1 MGFILQFYVWF
12 ARFLTLIFDKF
23 LIVIAGFFPWLWGI
37 LKRFLGRRFENANF
51 LNSLFSNPTYKLALT
66 FVLGTVVGLFLSI
79 LTVLIQTYSKVRDFI
94 ESFSSGGGGGGSSA
108 DPLGLFNQLANSLG
122 IWEVLREVYTLWAI
136 PFINLIGV
144 VCAIIYYKSIMKVL
158 QKAFERANMKNY
170 IG

>member
-1 MGFILQFYVWF
+1 MGFILQFFLWF
-12 ARFLTLIFDKF
+12 ARFLTLVFDKF

-51 LNSLFSNPTYKLALT
+51 LNSLFSNPAYKLALT
-66 FVLGTVVGLFLSI
+66 FVLSTVVGLFLSI

-94 ESFSSGGGGGGSSA
+94 ENFSSSGGSGSST

-122 IWEVLREVYTLWAI
+122 IWEVLKEVYTLWAI

-144 VCAIIYYKSIMKVL
+144 VCAIIYYKSVMKVI
-158 QKAFERANMKNY
+158 QKAFERSNMKNY
-170 IG
+170 IT

>member
-1 MGFILQFYVWF
+1 MGFILQFFLWF
-12 ARFLTLIFDKF
+12 ARFLTLVFDKF

-51 LNSLFSNPTYKLALT
+51 LNSLFSNPAYKLALT
-66 FVLGTVVGLFLSI
+66 FVLSTVVGLFLSI

-94 ESFSSGGGGGGSSA
+94 ENFSSSGGSGSST
-108 DPLGLFNQLANSLG
+108 DPLGLFNQLANSLC
-122 IWEVLREVYTLWAI
+122 IWEVLKEVYTLWAI

>member
-1 MGFILQFYVWF
+1 MGFILQFFLWF
-12 ARFLTLIFDKF
+12 ARFLTLVFDKF

-51 LNSLFSNPTYKLALT
+51 LNSLFSNPAYKLALT
-66 FVLGTVVGLFLSI
+66 FVLSTVVGLFLSI

-94 ESFSSGGGGGGSSA
+94 ENFSSSGGSGSST

-122 IWEVLREVYTLWAI
+122 IWEVLKEVYTLWAI

-144 VCAIIYYKSIMKVL
+144 VCAIIYYKSVIKVI
-158 QKAFERANMKNY
+158 QKAFERSNMKNY
-170 IG
+170 IT

>member
-1 MGFILQFYVWF
+1 MGFILQFFLWF
-12 ARFLTLIFDKF
+12 SRFLTLVFDKF

-51 LNSLFSNPTYKLALT
+51 LNSLFSNPAYKLVLT

-94 ESFSSGGGGGGSSA
+94 ENFSSSGGSGSST

-122 IWEVLREVYTLWAI
+122 IWEVLKVVYTLWAI

-144 VCAIIYYKSIMKVL
+144 VCAIIYYKSVMKVI
-158 QKAFERANMKNY
+158 QKAFERSNMKNY
-170 IG
+170 IT

>member
-1 MGFILQFYVWF
+1 M
-12 ARFLTLIFDKF
+12 
-23 LIVIAGFFPWLWGI
+23 
-37 LKRFLGRRFENANF
+37 
-51 LNSLFSNPTYKLALT
+51 T

-94 ESFSSGGGGGGSSA
+94 ESFSSGGGGSSA

>member
-1 MGFILQFYVWF
+1 MGFILQFFVWF
-12 ARFLTLIFDKF
+12 ARFLTLVFDKF

-51 LNSLFSNPTYKLALT
+51 LNSLFSNPAYKLALT

-79 LTVLIQTYSKVRDFI
+79 LTVLIQTYSKVRNFI
-94 ESFSSGGGGGGSSA
+94 ENFSSSGGSGSST

-122 IWEVLREVYTLWAI
+122 IWEVLKVVYTLWAI

-144 VCAIIYYKSIMKVL
+144 VCAIIYYKSVMKVI
-158 QKAFERANMKNY
+158 QKAFERSNMKNY
-170 IG
+170 IT

>member
-1 MGFILQFYVWF
+1 MGFILQFFLWF
-12 ARFLTLIFDKF
+12 SRFLTLVFDKF

-94 ESFSSGGGGGGSSA
+94 ENFSSSGGSGSST
-108 DPLGLFNQLANSLG
+108 DPLGLFNQLADSLG
-122 IWEVLREVYTLWAI
+122 ICEVLKEVYTLWAI

-144 VCAIIYYKSIMKVL
+144 VCAIIYYKSVMKVI
-158 QKAFERANMKNY
+158 QKAFERSNMKNY
-170 IG
+170 IT

>member
-1 MGFILQFYVWF
+1 MGFILQFFLWF
-12 ARFLTLIFDKF
+12 ARFLTLVFDKF

-51 LNSLFSNPTYKLALT
+51 LNSLFSNPAYKLALT
-66 FVLGTVVGLFLSI
+66 FVLGTVVPLFLSI

-94 ESFSSGGGGGGSSA
+94 ENFSSSGGSGSST

-122 IWEVLREVYTLWAI
+122 IWEVLKVVYTLWAI

-144 VCAIIYYKSIMKVL
+144 VCAIIYYKSVMKVI
-158 QKAFERANMKNY
+158 QKAFERSNMKNY
-170 IG
+170 IT

>member
-1 MGFILQFYVWF
+1 MGFILQFFLWF
-12 ARFLTLIFDKF
+12 ARFLTLVFDKF
-23 LIVIAGFFPWLWGI
+23 LIVIAGFVFFFFGI
-37 LKRFLGRRFENANF
+37 LKRFLGRRFEFANF

-94 ESFSSGGGGGGSSA
+94 ESFSSGGGSGSST

-122 IWEVLREVYTLWAI
+122 IWEVLKEVYTLWAI

-144 VCAIIYYKSIMKVL
+144 VCAIIYYKSVMKVI
-158 QKAFERANMKNY
+158 QKAFERSNMKNY
-170 IG
+170 IT

>member
-1 MGFILQFYVWF
+1 MGFILQFFLWF
-12 ARFLTLIFDKF
+12 ARFLTLVFDKF

-51 LNSLFSNPTYKLALT
+51 LNSLFSNPAYKLVLT

-79 LTVLIQTYSKVRDFI
+79 LTVLIQTYSKVRNFI
-94 ESFSSGGGGGGSSA
+94 ENFSSSGGSGSST

-122 IWEVLREVYTLWAI
+122 IWEVLKVVYTLWAI

-144 VCAIIYYKSIMKVL
+144 VCAIIYYKSVMKVI
-158 QKAFERANMKNY
+158 QKAFERSNMKNY
-170 IG
+170 IT

>member
-1 MGFILQFYVWF
+1 MGFILQFFLWF
-12 ARFLTLIFDKF
+12 SRFLTLVFDKF

-51 LNSLFSNPTYKLALT
+51 LNSLFRNPVYKLALT
-66 FVLGTVVGLFLSI
+66 FVLGTVVPLFLSI

-94 ESFSSGGGGGGSSA
+94 ENFSSSGGSGSST

-122 IWEVLREVYTLWAI
+122 IWEVLKEVYTLWAI

-144 VCAIIYYKSIMKVL
+144 VCAIIYYKSVMKVI
-158 QKAFERANMKNY
+158 QKAFERSNMKNY
-170 IG
+170 IT

>member
-1 MGFILQFYVWF
+1 MMNI
-12 ARFLTLIFDKF
+12 T
-23 LIVIAGFFPWLWGI
+23 GI
-37 LKRFLGRRFENANF
+37 
-51 LNSLFSNPTYKLALT
+51 
-66 FVLGTVVGLFLSI
+66 
-79 LTVLIQTYSKVRDFI
+79 
-94 ESFSSGGGGGGSSA
+94 GGGGGSSA

>member
-1 MGFILQFYVWF
+1 MGFILQFFLWF
-12 ARFLTLIFDKF
+12 ARFLTLVFDKF

-37 LKRFLGRRFENANF
+37 LKLFLGRRFENANF
-51 LNSLFSNPTYKLALT
+51 LNSLFSNPAYKLALT

-94 ESFSSGGGGGGSSA
+94 ENFSSSGGSGSST

-122 IWEVLREVYTLWAI
+122 IWEVLKEVYTLWAI

-144 VCAIIYYKSIMKVL
+144 VCAIIYYKSVMKVI
-158 QKAFERANMKNY
+158 QKAFERSNMKNY
-170 IG
+170 IT

>member
-1 MGFILQFYVWF
+1 MGFILQFFLWF
-12 ARFLTLIFDKF
+12 ARFLTLVFDKF

-51 LNSLFSNPTYKLALT
+51 LNSLFSNPAYKLVLT
-66 FVLGTVVGLFLSI
+66 FVLGTVVPLFLSI

-94 ESFSSGGGGGGSSA
+94 ENFSSSGGSGSST

-122 IWEVLREVYTLWAI
+122 IWEVLKEVYTLWAI

-144 VCAIIYYKSIMKVL
+144 VCAIIYYKSVMKVI
-158 QKAFERANMKNY
+158 QKAFERSNMKNY
-170 IG
+170 IT

>member
-1 MGFILQFYVWF
+1 MGFILQFFLWF
-12 ARFLTLIFDKF
+12 ARFLTLVFDKF

-51 LNSLFSNPTYKLALT
+51 LNSLFSNPAYKLALT

-79 LTVLIQTYSKVRDFI
+79 LTVLIQTYSKVRGFI
-94 ESFSSGGGGGGSSA
+94 ENFSSSGGSGSST

-122 IWEVLREVYTLWAI
+122 IWEVLKEVYTLWAI

-144 VCAIIYYKSIMKVL
+144 VCAIIYYKSVMKVI
-158 QKAFERANMKNY
+158 QKAFERSNMKNY
-170 IG
+170 IT

>member
-1 MGFILQFYVWF
+1 MGFILQFFLWF
-12 ARFLTLIFDKF
+12 ARFLTLVFYKF

-51 LNSLFSNPTYKLALT
+51 LNSLFSNPAYKLALT
-66 FVLGTVVGLFLSI
+66 FVLGTVVPLFLSI

-94 ESFSSGGGGGGSSA
+94 ENFSSSGGSGSST

-122 IWEVLREVYTLWAI
+122 IWEVLKEVYTLWAI

-144 VCAIIYYKSIMKVL
+144 VCAIIYYKSVMKVI
-158 QKAFERANMKNY
+158 QKAFERSNMKNY
-170 IG
+170 IT

>member
-1 MGFILQFYVWF
+1 MGFILQFFLWF
-12 ARFLTLIFDKF
+12 ARFLTLVFDKF

-51 LNSLFSNPTYKLALT
+51 LNSLFSNPAYKLALT

-94 ESFSSGGGGGGSSA
+94 ENFSSSGGSGSST

-122 IWEVLREVYTLWAI
+122 IWEVLKEVYPLWAI

-144 VCAIIYYKSIMKVL
+144 VCAIIYYKSVMKVI
-158 QKAFERANMKNY
+158 QKAFERSNMKNY
-170 IG
+170 IT